1 MYDQKKIDL
10 LLVQAKQ
17 YVEDQHKK
25 YDVLMGVIKNFIK
38 NNEIIVKK
46 QSEYFFD
53 LYTNDMF
60 NLPKQLTQEL
70 YNTGCD
76 IAKWTM
82 LVVKIYKYNSKI
94 YVNNI
99 CFITF
104 TYLNKEIYN
113 SIPNYI
119 NNEGL
124 KALGPELELCDVY
137 TSLTQPVYVQS
148 WKDMFDREKKL
159 LVQFENEFSTR
170 ILKSFEKKTITTN
183 DTSSEDEVEG
193 GLENVVYDI
202 QLNILNNF
210 LLPQYH
216 AICSDIAVSIYNNKV
231 NIKNLQIITSRDF
244 KEEIKELSKIYD
256 KVTYN
261 ITFLRLPIDLN
272 MYRMKVYINS
282 LEIGIFYNIASY
294 ELIPVNSVKTL
305 LSSSDV
311 YLNSNILCASMIYC
325 KKIKLIEIWYIIY
338 LSQIENKYTNL
349 LKKLYSD
356 FKYMCSFKQDL
367 SLTLPIN
374 YIGKYENM
382 LLIKERTAAR
392 LKERYIPPFIPN
404 VISTAEKSGGVKTPE
419 PQE

>member
-1 MYDQKKIDL
+1 MYDQEKIDFL
-10 LLVQAKQ
+10 LAQAKQ

-25 YDVLMGVIKNFIK
+25 YDVLMGIIKNFIK

-70 YNTGCD
+70 YKTGYD

-82 LVVKIYKYNSKI
+82 LVVKIYKYHSKI

-104 TYLNKEIYN
+104 TYLNKEIYK

-137 TSLTQPVYVQS
+137 TLLTQPVHVQS
-148 WKDMFDREKKL
+148 WKDAFDREKKL
-159 LVQFENEFSTR
+159 LVQFENDFSTR
-170 ILKSFEKKTITTN
+170 ILKSLEKKTITTN

-193 GLENVVYDI
+193 GLENVVYDM

-216 AICSDIAVSIYNNKV
+216 AICGAIAVSIYDNKV

-261 ITFLRLPIDLN
+261 ITSLRLPMDLN
-272 MYRMKVYINS
+272 MYRMKVYIDG
-282 LEIGIFYNIASY
+282 LEIGIFYNTASY
-294 ELIPVNSVKTL
+294 ELIPVNSVKIL

-338 LSQIENKYTNL
+338 LSLIENKYTNL
-349 LKKLYSD
+349 LKNLYSD

-367 SLTLPIN
+367 SLTWPIN

-382 LLIKERTAAR
+382 LLIKERTAVR

-404 VISTAEKSGGVKTPE
+404 VISMAEKSGDVKTLE